1 MKSKK
6 LLIPSLI
13 IIFLLSLCLN
23 TYLENWNTS
32 IKAANLKLSKGIEY
46 YNIAS
51 NAYSIQDMDN
61 ITIYAD
67 KAIVEL
73 STASVALENAMIE
86 AQKSKKDWLILYTN
100 YYLKKVQALKNA
112 AVEIKILKEYFI
124 NEKVPK
130 DMRDTMLLLTED
142 SHVIWAVGQRISADY
157 KIDENTKKILEVHF
171 FGGNYHE
178 SKEY

>member
-67 KAIVEL
+67 KAIIEL
-73 STASVALENAMIE
+73 STASIALENAMIE

-124 NEKVPK
+124 NGQ
-130 DMRDTMLLLTED
+130 ED
-142 SHVIWAVGQRISADY
+142 GMVQSMNNLRQYEI
-157 KIDENTKKILEVHF
+157 EF
-171 FGGNYHE
+171 
-178 SKEY
+178 KEYDNKMEDIKRAHISEFQ

>member
-124 NEKVPK
+124 NGQ
-130 DMRDTMLLLTED
+130 ED
-142 SHVIWAVGQRISADY
+142 GMVQSMNNLRQYEI
-157 KIDENTKKILEVHF
+157 EF
-171 FGGNYHE
+171 
-178 SKEY
+178 KEYDNKMEDLKSCLLYTSPSPRDRTRSRMPSSA

>member
-124 NEKVPK
+124 NGQ
-130 DMRDTMLLLTED
+130 ED
-142 SHVIWAVGQRISADY
+142 GMVQSMNNLRQYEI
-157 KIDENTKKILEVHF
+157 EF
-171 FGGNYHE
+171 
-178 SKEY
+178 KEYDNKMEDLKRAHISEFQ

>member
-6 LLIPSLI
+6 LLISSLVL
-13 IIFLLSLCLN
+13 IFLLPMCLN
-23 TYLENWNTS
+23 TSLENWNTS

-67 KAIVEL
+67 KAIIEL
-73 STASVALENAMIE
+73 STASIALENAMIE

-112 AVEIKILKEYFI
+112 AVEIKVLKEYFI
-124 NEKVPK
+124 NGQEDGMVQ
-130 DMRDTMLLLTED
+130 TMNNLRQYETE
-142 SHVIWAVGQRISADY
+142 
-157 KIDENTKKILEVHF
+157 F
-171 FGGNYHE
+171 
-178 SKEY
+178 KEYDNKMEDIKRAHISEFQ

>member
-124 NEKVPK
+124 NGQ
-130 DMRDTMLLLTED
+130 ED
-142 SHVIWAVGQRISADY
+142 GMVQSMNNLRQYEI
-157 KIDENTKKILEVHF
+157 EF
-171 FGGNYHE
+171 
-178 SKEY
+178 KEYDNKMEDIKRAHISEFQ